1 MITKLGKVI
10 NLFMVIFHVM
20 QYKKSSLFGISFR
33 RINQQ
38 IRKRNPMN
46 ANKNDSFLFTME
58 KDGLLLGNK
67 GAEKRV

>member
-1 MITKLGKVI
+1 
-10 NLFMVIFHVM
+10 M

-46 ANKNDSFLFTME
+46 ANKNDSFLFITE